1 MALQKIWLSKLC
13 TLSAFLVCFSV
24 IFGVGPWFKTV
35 PQEVPHSA
43 SAPVV
48 IAMLAA
54 QPPPEVTAPDSSR
67 LDAEMVTAQPWPEVS
82 VPNPSRLLADMM
94 AVPQQIGMI
103 TTPNAADQVA
113 TPEQPREQQATFV
126 GVWAPDASSC
136 SLQNF
141 RDGLLP
147 TVINVDGASAGDTF
161 CSFKNQQQ
169 IQTGWR
175 MDALCSNKQEQWSTR
190 VHLSTSGDRLIWRSK
205 RGSQTYTRCMNDLR
219 MAQVH

>member
-13 TLSAFLVCFSV
+13 TLSAFLACFSV
-24 IFGVGPWFKTV
+24 IFGGPWFKTV
-35 PQEVPHSA
+35 PEEVPHSSA
-43 SAPVV
+43 SASVV
-48 IAMLAA
+48 FATLVA
-54 QPPPEVTAPDSSR
+54 QPEPEVSAPNTSR
-67 LDAEMVTAQPWPEVS
+67 QGAAMMAAQPWPEVS
-82 VPNPSRLLADMM
+82 VPNPSGWLGDMI
-94 AVPQQIGMI
+94 AVPQEIGMP
-103 TTPNAADQVA
+103 TPNAADQTA
-113 TPEQPREQQATFV
+113 TAEQPREQQATFV
-126 GVWAPDASSC
+126 GIWAPDASSC

-147 TVINVDGASAGDTF
+147 TVMNLDGASAGDTF
-161 CSFKNQQQ
+161 CSFKNVQS

-190 VHLSTSGDRLIWRSK
+190 VHLNMNGDRMIWRSK

>member
-1 MALQKIWLSKLC
+1 VALQKIWLLKLC

-24 IFGVGPWFKTV
+24 IFGVGPWFKIV
-35 PQEVPHSA
+35 PQEVP

-48 IAMLAA
+48 IATLAA
-54 QPPPEVTAPDSSR
+54 QPPPVVSASDSSP

-94 AVPQQIGMI
+94 AVPRQIGM
-103 TTPNAADQVA
+103 TPTADQIA
-113 TPEQPREQQATFV
+113 TPEQHATFV

-141 RDGLLP
+141 KDGLLP
-147 TVINVDGASAGDTF
+147 TVMNLDGASAGDTF
-161 CSFKNQQQ
+161 CSFKNLQN
-169 IQTGWR
+169 IQAGWR

-190 VHLSTSGDRLIWRSK
+190 VHLNVNGDRMIWKSK

-219 MAQVH
+219 MAQMH